1 MFGAGYRAYSAGP
14 TLKRNR
20 TMKKTT
26 GTAGKIP
33 DKVLPTPMPK
43 SVAKHPHLKD
53 RCPVCKHKMLK
64 LIERRYVKWDATM
77 DLAKEYNLPYWWIR
91 YHMDVTG
98 REAERRANVKDSLA
112 RIIEVGAQKDISAG
126 EIVSAV
132 TAMSKIND
140 SGKWVD
146 KHEVES
152 DGILE
157 ISIINYHK
165 K

>member
-1 MFGAGYRAYSAGP
+1 
-14 TLKRNR
+14 
-20 TMKKTT
+20 MKKTT
-26 GTAGKIP
+26 GTTGKIP
-33 DKVLPTPMPK
+33 DKVSPTPIPK
-43 SVAKHPHLKD
+43 SVSKHPHLKEY
-53 RCPVCKHKMLK
+53 CPVCRHKQKKQLEK
-64 LIERRYVKWDATM
+64 RYVQWEPVK
-77 DLAKEYNLPYWWIR
+77 DLAKDYNLPYWWIR

-98 REAERRANVKDSLA
+98 VESERRANVKSSLS
-112 RIIEVGAQKDISAG
+112 RIIEVGVQKDISAG

-157 ISIINYHK
+157 ISIVNYNSK
-165 K
+165 